1 MTIMHLQMVEGTV
14 ELISQ
19 WVITLCWCLCCPQT
33 QASYILTVKGTDM
46 DGAPGGNTGTGTIHV
61 KVVDINDN
69 IPTLEKDEVFNQRNF
84 SDIKFKKCI
93 VQ

>member
-1 MTIMHLQMVEGTV
+1 
-14 ELISQ
+14 
-19 WVITLCWCLCCPQT
+19 
-33 QASYILTVKGTDM
+33 M

-69 IPTLEKDEVFNQRNF
+69 IPTLDKDEVFNQRNV
-84 SDIKFKKCI
+84 SDMKFKKCV